1 MWFWTHL
8 FHLRQKF
15 RDADKVVADQIEQN
29 VGGDSD
35 ETPVFRFAHDAVLLP
50 PSKQTLDH
58 FAFTLRDVVALV
70 PGGSSVDGR
79 LTRPS
84 SLRHIIVDG
93 DVRRDILCPQAFN
106 VFCNIIGL
114 VRTNRDACVRRAWAS
129 LSAASPHWC
138 RTGQKISRSWNC
150 GPCGP
155 PI

>member
-35 ETPVFRFAHDAVLLP
+35 ETPVFRFAHGAVLLP

-79 LTRPS
+79 LARPS

-93 DVRRDILCPQAFN
+93 D
-106 VFCNIIGL
+106 
-114 VRTNRDACVRRAWAS
+114 VRRAWAS